1 MVFKYVC
8 AAVAVALML
17 AYLVPVIIKMKEID
31 LAAVLVVGL
40 VMMLVDLVQSLREDD

>member
-1 MVFKYVC
+1 MAYKIVC
-8 AAVAVALML
+8 AVVAVALML

>member
-1 MVFKYVC
+1 MAFKYVC

-17 AYLVPVIIKMKEID
+17 AYLVPVIVKMKEFA
-31 LAAVLVVGL
+31 LACVLVVGL